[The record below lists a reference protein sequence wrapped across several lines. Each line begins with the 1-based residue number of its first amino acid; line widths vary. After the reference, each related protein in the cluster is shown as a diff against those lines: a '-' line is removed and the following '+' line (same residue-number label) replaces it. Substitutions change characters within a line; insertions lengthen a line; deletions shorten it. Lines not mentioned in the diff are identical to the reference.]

1 MNKKLLLSVGALT
14 LSFVSIVSAKS
25 YTLDFSTPV
34 KAGSTQ
40 LEAGT
45 YKLEV
50 EGTNAIFT
58 NTKTR
63 KSVTVPV
70 KSEETNTKYDVTSVD
85 NLTQGSTVQIDAIKL
100 GGTKTKLGF
109 SK

>member
-25 YTLDFSTPV
+25 YTLVFSTPMQ
-34 KAGSTQ
+34 AGSSQ

-50 EGTNAIFT
+50 EGSNAVFT

-70 KSEETNTKYDVTSVD
+70 KAKEMNTKSDGQPYTRQHGANQRDQARRD
-85 NLTQGSTVQIDAIKL
+85 QDQA
-100 GGTKTKLGF
+100 
-109 SK
+109 